1 LAHAGSVFPLFE
13 QLFTAKIYLWNGK
26 MCARLGLDKLQFLL
40 STSDVTISPDFPA
53 TVENPVNA
61 ATGEA
66 LAQRVLYRAG
76 DREISGRVAHYNTKN
91 YQFAVKHPRTGDC
104 PLVSVQFSAGAF
116 AESNLDPLDGDACMD
131 VAQAVQKELSEKGV
145 QLDLSAARLVRLDIA
160 QNVQL
165 AQPVACYSPALA
177 ALGARKRTRKMD
189 FGGTGFIVG
198 NKSWEIGFYDKGEQ
212 MKTLGYAAEMRPT
225 NTVRPEVRLMKAR
238 LIKGSFTAETLP
250 ELRKSW
256 REMRPVYNRYLRRD
270 VFRAA
275 LEKRKQN
282 SLNLDELAAVVRENV
297 ERNLWQRFITDF
309 AHMALVD
316 ELGEDGAKHFAATQ
330 FGFNPDTES
339 GSRQIERI
347 HGNLA
352 SAAFALKMQA
362 RDTSGRKVAE
372 LQRELKQACL
382 GSVEIV

>member
-1 LAHAGSVFPLFE
+1 MSP
-13 QLFTAKIYLWNGK
+13 Q
-26 MCARLGLDKLQFLL
+26 LGLDKLQFLL
-40 STSDVTISPDFPA
+40 PISDVTISPDFPA

-76 DREISGRVAHYNTKN
+76 DREVCGRVAHYNTKN
-91 YQFAVKHPRTGDC
+91 YQLAVKHSRTGDY
-104 PLVSVQFSAGAF
+104 PSVIVQFSAGAF
-116 AESNLDPLDGDACMD
+116 ADSNLEPLDGDACMD
-131 VAQAVQKELSEKGV
+131 VAQAVQKDLAEKGV
-145 QLDLSAARLVRLDIA
+145 LLDLSAARLLRLDIA

-165 AQPVACYSPALA
+165 AHPVACYAPALA

-212 MKTLGYAAEMRPT
+212 MKTLGYAADMRPT

-256 REMRPVYNRYLRRD
+256 REMKPVYNRFLRRD

-275 LEKRKQN
+275 LETRKQN
-282 SLNLDELAAVVRENV
+282 SLNLDELASVVRENV
-297 ERNLWQRFITDF
+297 ERNIFQRFMTDL

-316 ELGEDGAKHFAATQ
+316 ELGEEGAKIFAATQ
-330 FGFNPDTES
+330 FGFSRDTKS
-339 GSRQIERI
+339 GCRQIERI
-347 HGNLA
+347 NANLA

-382 GSVEIV
+382 GGDDEV